1 MLLAVWSAS
10 AFLLEVPSGAW
21 ADLLDRRRLL
31 IASGLVYASAF
42 GVWLAWPTFWG
53 FLLGFVL
60 WSLSDAMHSGTW
72 EAYLFDQLR
81 ARGVD
86 ARYAQFKARSESV
99 ALLVMAGA
107 IAAAAPL
114 HQAGGYALVGAL
126 SLGVAVVHA
135 GVALRLPPPVPH
147 GIPPEEARADVHP
160 ASPRVV
166 TPSAEPVAAEDAT
179 DPVDPA
185 GLRAWARTLRA
196 GLDRARARGPVRRV
210 LVGYGAI
217 VTLVGLDEY
226 FPLVL
231 AEDGISVGRVALVM
245 AGVVLLEALGTA
257 LSDRVAALA
266 GWPHAALV
274 LVAGVLLSV
283 GAWGAGWL
291 GALALGVGY
300 AVASSLYLAD
310 DARLQHALGDDS
322 RTRATVTSVAS
333 VAGELGF
340 LITLAIVGLLTL
352 RHDLTSVVTWTALA
366 LTVPAAVLA
375 WRMPAGDLSPTTPD
389 SPPVAGS

>member
-81 ARGVD
+81 ARGD
-86 ARYAQFKARSESV
+86 SARYARIRARAESV
-99 ALLVMAGA
+99 ALLVMAVA

-114 HQAGGYALVGAL
+114 HQLGGYPLVGAL
-126 SLGVAVVHA
+126 SLTVALVHVGVT
-135 GVALRLPPPVPH
+135 LRLPRPLPH
-147 GIPPEEARADVHP
+147 GIPPVQARTDTP
-160 ASPRVV
+160 PTSPRAVPPV
-166 TPSAEPVAAEDAT
+166 EPIAAED
-179 DPVDPA
+179 
-185 GLRAWARTLRA
+185 LRHPPGMRSWARTVRS

>member
-81 ARGVD
+81 ARGVN
-86 ARYAQFKARSESV
+86 ARYAQVKARSESV

-126 SLGVAVVHA
+126 SLGVAVVHV

-147 GIPPEEARADVHP
+147 GIPPEEARADAHP
-160 ASPRVV
+160 TSPRVV
-166 TPSAEPVAAEDAT
+166 TPPAEPATAEEVGH
-179 DPVDPA
+179 PKGSP
-185 GLRAWARTLRA
+185 GLRAWGRTLRA
-196 GLDRARARGPVRRV
+196 GLDLARARGPVRRV
-210 LVGYGAI
+210 LVGYAAI
-217 VTLVGLDEY
+217 VTLVGFDEY

-231 AEDGISVGRVALVM
+231 AEDGSSVGRVALVM
-245 AGVVLLEALGTA
+245 AGIVLLEALGTA
-257 LSDRVAALA
+257 LSDRVAVLT
-266 GWPHAALV
+266 GWRHAALV
-274 LVAGVLLSV
+274 VTAGVLLGV
-283 GAWGAGWL
+283 GAWGAGWS
-291 GALALGVGY
+291 GALALGIGY

-310 DARLQHALGDDS
+310 DARLQHSLAEDS

-340 LITLAIVGLLTL
+340 LVTLAAVGLLTL
-352 RHDLTSVVTWTALA
+352 HHDLTSVMTWTVLA
-366 LTVPAAVLA
+366 LTLPAAALA
-375 WRMPAGDLSPTTPD
+375 WRLPAGAPPTTASD
-389 SPPVAGS
+389 HPPAEDL